1 MREIKFRAWNTV
13 IGRYDYF
20 TLEDALISDNSRISK
35 KMLNDD
41 FTFEQF
47 TGLTDK
53 NGVDIYEGDIIGFGD
68 DSPTC
73 TDGMYGELGV
83 VVYDEY
89 QAKFVVNLLISNRN
103 VTLADHLL
111 FSDRHTCRVVYGNI
125 HQNPELLIC

>member
-13 IGRYDYF
+13 IGSYDYF

-53 NGVDIYEGDIIGFGD
+53 KGVEIYEGDIVGFGD
-68 DSPTC
+68 DSPASKS
-73 TDGMYGELGV
+73 GMYGELGV
-83 VVYDEY
+83 VLYDIY
-89 QAKFVVNLLISNRN
+89 QAKFVVKLSLSNRH

-111 FSDRHTCRVVYGNI
+111 FSSRESCRVVYGNI
-125 HQNPELLIC
+125 HQNPELLTC